1 MAQHEPNKPYRVGVF
16 RTAAQADRA
25 VRDLMA
31 AGFSK
36 DEIAVVCSNQRKE
49 GAVAGGDVERPKP
62 DVEYSMRAIGTG
74 GAVGATIG
82 GLALAATAVA
92 TGGATLAAGAVLMA
106 GGAIGGA
113 FVGAMTTRALEGEL
127 GAYYEQAIRQG
138 DVLVA
143 AEAHGPEGER
153 RLAEA
158 ERVLARAG
166 THPVPLQEAGTT

>member
-1 MAQHEPNKPYRVGVF
+1 MAQIEPKKPYRVGVF
-16 RTAAQADRA
+16 RTVAQADRA
-25 VRDLMA
+25 VHDLMA

-49 GAVAGGDVERPKP
+49 GAIHGEVERPKP
-62 DVEYSMRAIGTG
+62 DVEYPMRAIGTG
-74 GAVGATIG
+74 GAIGATIG
-82 GLALAATAVA
+82 GLALATVAAA
-92 TGGATLAAGAVLMA
+92 TGGVGLLAAGAVLMA

-113 FVGAMTTRALEGEL
+113 FVGAMSTRGLEGEL
-127 GAYYEQAIRQG
+127 GAYYEQAVRQG

-158 ERVLARAG
+158 ERVLERAG
-166 THPVPLQEAGTT
+166 AHPVPLQEAGK

>member
-1 MAQHEPNKPYRVGVF
+1 MAKREPDKPYRVGVF
-16 RTAAQADRA
+16 RSVARADRA

-36 DEIAVVCSNQRKE
+36 DEIAVVSSDQRKE
-49 GAVAGGDVERPKP
+49 AAVPDVEKPKP
-62 DVEYSMRAIGTG
+62 DEEYPMRAIGAG
-74 GAVGATIG
+74 GAIGATIG
-82 GLALAATAVA
+82 GLALAAMTAA
-92 TGGATLAAGAVLMA
+92 TGGAALVPGLVLMA

-127 GAYYEQAIRQG
+127 GAYYEQALRQG

-143 AEAHGPEGER
+143 VEVHGPEGER

-158 ERVLARAG
+158 ERILARAG
-166 THPVPLQEAGTT
+166 AHPVPLQEAGA

>member
-1 MAQHEPNKPYRVGVF
+1 MAHREPEKPYRAGVF
-16 RTAAQADRA
+16 RTVAGADRA

-36 DEIAVVCSNQRKE
+36 DEIAVVCSDQRKE
-49 GAVAGGDVERPKP
+49 EAVADVEKPKP

-74 GAVGATIG
+74 SAIGATIG
-82 GLALAATAVA
+82 GLALAATAAA
-92 TGGATLAAGAVLMA
+92 TGGVGLLASGAVLMG

-113 FVGAMTTRALEGEL
+113 FVGAMSTRALEKEL
-127 GAYYEQAIRQG
+127 GAYYEQALRQG
-138 DVLVA
+138 DILVA
-143 AEAHGPEGER
+143 AEVHGEDGPR

-166 THPVPLQEAGTT
+166 ASPVALQEGGE